1 MERLR
6 AAIEQARKTRA
17 EAGTP
22 IAPSGSAAN
31 VKVVEPSSADASPIA
46 AGVIDERWAE
56 LPEIKLQPRRMR
68 KNRLVF
74 ESNNGEQAPFDL
86 LRTRLLTQMRK
97 NDWRRVA
104 VTSPDMACGKST
116 TCANLALAMS
126 RQNDLRTVVLEADM
140 RRPSLAKMFGLK
152 GEYSFADVLSGNVG
166 ITEQA
171 SRIGS
176 NVALSVNFGS
186 VKDPTSLLHSRQTK
200 DVLEEIE
207 DTLQPDLV
215 IFDMPPLLSSD
226 DTLGFIDNVDCAL
239 IIAMAERTT
248 AENIDL
254 CETELA
260 AHTNVAGV
268 VLNRCRYGQG
278 QYGYGYGY
286 GES

>member
-31 VKVVEPSSADASPIA
+31 VKVVEASSADASPIA

-116 TCANLALAMS
+116 TCANLALAITFALVMVLAF
-126 RQNDLRTVVLEADM
+126 DLDRPGEGLVAVNQQPMIDLYQSM
-140 RRPSLAKMFGLK
+140 RR
-152 GEYSFADVLSGNVG
+152 
-166 ITEQA
+166 
-171 SRIGS
+171 
-176 NVALSVNFGS
+176 
-186 VKDPTSLLHSRQTK
+186 
-200 DVLEEIE
+200 
-207 DTLQPDLV
+207 
-215 IFDMPPLLSSD
+215 
-226 DTLGFIDNVDCAL
+226 
-239 IIAMAERTT
+239 
-248 AENIDL
+248 
-254 CETELA
+254 
-260 AHTNVAGV
+260 
-268 VLNRCRYGQG
+268 
-278 QYGYGYGY
+278 
-286 GES
+286 